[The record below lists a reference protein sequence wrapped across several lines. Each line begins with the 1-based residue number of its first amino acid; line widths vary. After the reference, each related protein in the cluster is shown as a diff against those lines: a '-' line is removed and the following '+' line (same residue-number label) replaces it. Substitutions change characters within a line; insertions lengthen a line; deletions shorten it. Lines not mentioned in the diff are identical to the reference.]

1 MASTY
6 AVTGMHCQGCV
17 RKINDAVAKVAGVE
31 DVTVERDPDRLTV
44 AGEATRDDIARAV
57 SSAGDYQLGERVDG
71 QSEEHHHAK
80 HEDREPGDSLKQ
92 ESFRSGYISF
102 AVLVGFLL
110 LGTTALTIGV
120 RGDWMVGMAIFMGLF
135 FSSFSFFKL
144 LKPREFASSFKRY
157 DLLAEKIPGYASVY
171 PFIELALGVG
181 YLLLLGGTAGI
192 VLHAVAFAVMFV
204 GGLGVLRGVLRKD
217 RIRCACL
224 GTVIDLPLGTVTL
237 IEDFGMAAMAAVM
250 LVASLT

>member
-1 MASTY
+1 MTATY
-6 AVTGMHCQGCV
+6 SVTGMHCQGCV
-17 RKINDAVAKVAGVE
+17 RKINDAVAKLPGVDEATVA
-31 DVTVERDPDRLTV
+31 RDPDRLTV
-44 AGEATRDDIARAV
+44 AGDASRDTIADAV
-57 SSAGDYQLGERVDG
+57 RSAGDYQLGQQID
-71 QSEEHHHAK
+71 
-80 HEDREPGDSLKQ
+80 EPARQRDQQQDQQAGDSLKR
-92 ESFRSGYISF
+92 ESNRTGYISF

-144 LKPREFASSFKRY
+144 LKPRVFASNFKRY
-157 DLLAEKIPGYASVY
+157 DLLAANIPGYAAAY

-192 VLHAVAFAVMFV
+192 VLHAVAFTVMFV
-204 GGLGVLRGVLRKD
+204 GGLGVARSVLRKD
-217 RIRCACL
+217 QIRCACL

-237 IEDFGMAAMAAVM
+237 IEDFGMAAMAGVM
-250 LVASLT
+250 LIAALV